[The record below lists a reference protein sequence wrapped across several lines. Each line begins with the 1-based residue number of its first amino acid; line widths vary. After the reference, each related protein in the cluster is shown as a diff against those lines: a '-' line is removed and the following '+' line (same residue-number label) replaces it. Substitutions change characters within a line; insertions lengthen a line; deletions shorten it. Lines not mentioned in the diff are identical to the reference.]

1 MIQVNVT
8 TNVDGDVLIS
18 FNGLDYTFL
27 IGSKAQYLP
36 NGGILTLVDATG
48 KAYNFHE
55 DAYEFIINSV
65 LWVGTFSA
73 LAQEFNK
80 NIFIGTTISPPPG
93 SSATIRTN
101 AILTGAYVATTLVD
115 ATGRSQVHFD
125 FDITDGGTLADSGNV
140 IAMIQVSDDG
150 TNWLNLNN
158 VVAAS
163 ALVADGAAVPFQSG
177 TVFRQFTAEYAAIAI
192 PYDSSNLPSLPIRIS
207 YQTGYGRFYRLQVR
221 ASDTGGV
228 STGAPATFPDLEIK
242 VSLQ

>member
-1 MIQVNVT
+1 MVTVTVVTGTPEVQV
-8 TNVDGDVLIS
+8 DY
-18 FNGLDYTFL
+18 NGNTFYFPTAT
-27 IGSKAQYLP
+27 SKADYSAK
-36 NGGILTLVDATG
+36 GDTVILQCPPIGLSIPFPSASYQFDIDSTP
-48 KAYNFHE
+48 
-55 DAYEFIINSV
+55 
-65 LWVGTFSA
+65 WVGTFA
-73 LAQEFNK
+73 LLAEDFNK
-80 NIFIGTTISPPPG
+80 NIFTTTAISPTPLP
-93 SSATIRTN
+93 SSVIRNN
-101 AILTGAYVATTLVD
+101 AILTGAYVATTSVD

-125 FDITDGGTLADSGNV
+125 FDITDGGTLANSGNV

-192 PYDSSNLPSLPIRIS
+192 PYITGNLPRPIRIS